1 LNLRALQKHWNSLGR
16 HDPLRAILARSKN
29 KEVPWNVEHFFRSGV
44 LEIDMMLRYAESFR
58 PFSKKEYA
66 LDFGCGVGRLTQA
79 IATQFN
85 RVVGVDLSP
94 AMIEHAR
101 NYLKSGSHVEYVLN
115 ETPDL
120 RLFRDAKFDLVYSSI
135 TLQHMPARFAKRYIA
150 EFLRVL
156 NPDGMLL
163 FQVPSRRKGNLPRLR
178 TQAHE
183 LFGSLLQP
191 IVPRV
196 VMRGIQKQ
204 EVVTLLT
211 QHGGEILDIAD
222 DQSAGPTWESYRY
235 LVQKAPQSRT
245 PSP

>member
-1 LNLRALQKHWNSLGR
+1 
-16 HDPLRAILARSKN
+16 
-29 KEVPWNVEHFFRSGV
+29 
-44 LEIDMMLRYAESFR
+44 MMLRYAESFR

-85 RVVGVDLSP
+85 RVIGVDISA

-101 NYLKSGSHVEYVLN
+101 NYQKPGSRVEYVLN

-120 RLFRDAKFDLVYSSI
+120 RHFRDAKFDLVYSSI

-156 NPDGMLL
+156 NPAGMLV
-163 FQVPSRRKGNLPRLR
+163 FQVPSRRKGKLPKLR

-183 LFGSLLQP
+183 LFGPLLQP
-191 IVPRV
+191 IAPHV
-196 VMRGIQKQ
+196 VMRGIPKQ
-204 EVVTLLT
+204 EVIRVLGE
-211 QHGGEILDIAD
+211 HGGEILDIAD

-235 LVQKAPQSRT
+235 LVQKSAQSQA

>member
-1 LNLRALQKHWNSLGR
+1 
-16 HDPLRAILARSKN
+16 
-29 KEVPWNVEHFFRSGV
+29 VEHFFRSGV
-44 LEIDMMLRYAESFR
+44 LEIEMMLQYAESFR

-79 IATQFN
+79 IATQFK

-101 NYLKSGSHVEYVLN
+101 NYQKSGSRVEYVVN

-120 RLFRDAKFDLVYSSI
+120 KLFRDAKFDLVYSSI
-135 TLQHMPARFAKRYIA
+135 TLQHMPARFAKLYIA

-156 NPDGMLL
+156 NPEGMLL

-196 VMRGIQKQ
+196 VMRGIPKQ
-204 EVVTLLT
+204 EVIRVLT
-211 QHGGEILDIAD
+211 EHGGEILDIAD

-235 LVQKAPQSRT
+235 LVQKAPNF
-245 PSP
+245 